1 MTPQLLARFFICG
14 PCVAV
19 GVWQDRRMAA
29 EPKWRELG
37 DFLRARRAELRPH
50 DLGLTDDEHPRRVPG
65 LRREEVARA
74 ASISTDYYTRLEQ
87 GRLPAS
93 APVLD
98 DLARVLRLSSDERAY
113 LSGLAGKVVPVASPS
128 PGLDVAPFVLRMIE
142 DLVATPVFVM
152 GPRTEVVAWNAMA
165 ASLITDFSAVPEGE
179 RYFIRL
185 LFTDPALRTL
195 YTDWLGVVDLALA
208 QLRMDSARDPEDP
221 RLRALIAELVDL
233 GTEFEGLW
241 MAHEVATRGTGTKV
255 LRHPVVGEL
264 TLDWGALDAGGGY
277 TAIVWTAEPGSPS
290 QEGLRRLA
298 DLGGAERRS

>member
-1 MTPQLLARFFICG
+1 MTPQLVARG
-14 PCVAV
+14 RTDAPAV
-19 GVWQDRRMAA
+19 TPEAWQDRRMAA

-37 DFLRARRAELRPH
+37 DFLRARRAELQPH

-98 DLARVLRLSSDERAY
+98 DLARVLRLGPDERAY
-113 LSGLAGKVVPVASPS
+113 LAGLAGKVLPDDAPRVSV
-128 PGLDVAPFVLRMIE
+128 GVAPFVLRMID
-142 DLVATPVFVM
+142 DLGATPVFVM

-165 ASLITDFSAVPEGE
+165 AALIADFSAVPEGE

-195 YTDWLGVVDLALA
+195 YSDWLGVVDLALA

-221 RLRALIAELVDL
+221 LLQTLIAELVAL
-233 GTEFEGLW
+233 GTEFAGLW
-241 MAHEVATRGTGTKV
+241 TAHEVATRGTGTKV

-264 TLDWGALDAGGGY
+264 TLDWGALDAGGGH

-298 DLGGAERRS
+298 DLGAAARRS

>member
-1 MTPQLLARFFICG
+1 
-14 PCVAV
+14 
-19 GVWQDRRMAA
+19 MAA

-37 DFLRARRAELRPH
+37 DFLRARRGELRPH
-50 DLGLTDDEHPRRVPG
+50 DLGLTEDEHPRRVPG

-98 DLARVLRLSSDERAY
+98 DLARVLRLGSDERAY
-113 LSGLAGKVVPVASPS
+113 LAGLAGKVLPVASPS
-128 PGLDVAPFVLRMIE
+128 PGADVAPFVLRMLD
-142 DLVATPVFVM
+142 DLAATPVFVM
-152 GPRTEVVAWNAMA
+152 GPRTEVVAWNTMA
-165 ASLITDFSAVPEGE
+165 ASLITDFSAIPEDE

-185 LFTDPALRTL
+185 LFTDPAMRSL

-208 QLRMDSARDPEDP
+208 QLRMDSARDPEDA
-221 RLRALIAELVDL
+221 RLHALIAELIAL

-241 MAHEVATRGTGTKV
+241 TAHEVATRGTGTKV
-255 LRHPVVGEL
+255 LQHPVVGEL
-264 TLDWGALDAGGGY
+264 TLDWGALDAGGGC

-290 QEGLRRLA
+290 HGRLLRLA
-298 DLGGAERRS
+298 DLRGAGRSSLTSASPGTGTGTGTVT